1 MFIYKIQLSQEDIL
15 VGYTY
20 RSIAKK
26 RWGHLVCGKNSL
38 TSCTLYNRMR
48 VLNISPTEL
57 RLEILEVIE
66 DSDTMH
72 ERRDHWSRKLGANLD
87 ECRAHMY
94 IDGETVISKR
104 NMECEC
110 QEKEFSRRSR
120 IGKPYL
126 LTFD

>member
-1 MFIYKIQLSQEDIL
+1 MFIYKIQLSQEDIF

-48 VLNISPTEL
+48 VLNISPTTL

-66 DSDTMH
+66 DGETMH
-72 ERRDHWSRKLGANLD
+72 ERRDYWSRKLGANLE
-87 ECRAHMY
+87 ECRANMY

-104 NMECEC
+104 NMECHC
-110 QEKEFSRRSR
+110 KEKEVVRKSQV
-120 IGKPYL
+120 GKPYL